1 MVGIL
6 VGALVGD
13 LVGDLVG
20 ALLGDLVGAFRATA
34 IAKQVHFPPD
44 TAKEAYSAHRL

>member
-1 MVGIL
+1 VGAMVGIL
-6 VGALVGD
+6 VGA

-20 ALLGDLVGAFRATA
+20 ALLGDLVGAFRATTL
-34 IAKQVHFPPD
+34 AKQVHFPPD